1 MLRVARG
8 LAFLQ
13 LISIIYC
20 NNPLGY
26 SFAAAQ
32 QQDKKV
38 FQELGGQNKY
48 NIYIIFLSR
57 ITSTL

>member
-13 LISIIYC
+13 LISIIYSAAG

-32 QQDKKV
+32 QQEKKV
-38 FQELGGQNKY
+38 FQELGGPE
-48 NIYIIFLSR
+48 
-57 ITSTL
+57 